1 MDFWNGVF
9 GSKAFQRV
17 FLGKEWGFRFQYKR
31 CAKMLG
37 FWQIWGAKWRMSFAQ
52 HPVTWISSEILLQLN
67 WGQGSTCSNLQK
79 PLKAWNLTS
88 SWLPWLWQC
97 SGGVGWLLQHRCE
110 VSKLSQ
116 MFIIV
121 SKLLPAGD
129 SDSRSPWRSF
139 PPKKVGHTTL
149 EANHGSRMKTLPGG
163 VPAGCSATCLSDFLD
178 EQPTSYDIAPYVN
191 IIYWWENGLSF

>member
-88 SWLPWLWQC
+88 SWLPFGC
-97 SGGVGWLLQHRCE
+97 GNVAVGWGDYLQHRCE
-110 VSKLSQ
+110 VSQLSQ

-139 PPKKVGHTTL
+139 PPKNGRTHNFASKSWIQDEDSSWRGASWMLSYML
-149 EANHGSRMKTLPGG
+149 ERFFWMLTA
-163 VPAGCSATCLSDFLD
+163 
-178 EQPTSYDIAPYVN
+178 Y
-191 IIYWWENGLSF
+191 